1 MELVDLF
8 GIFAKPSGKRAVV
21 ENSRLHRTRR
31 VAHYTLMF
39 LRRNRRTV
47 DGQTYEYWT
56 LVRTVRTAKGP
67 RQEVVAS
74 LGKTPGLD
82 HGSRH
87 GWENL
92 ADMLEGRAPAPKQ
105 GELGRPL
112 SPEPQPQWAQVDLRG
127 VSVERVRDFGQIYLA
142 LSLWRRLGLHKLLQ
156 EILEPGREEVPWE
169 LTACI
174 LTIAR
179 FCGQKS
185 ELEVAERWYADSALE
200 DLLGVAFPQIN
211 ESRLYRGLD
220 VLHEHKDKLCQ
231 HLHER
236 YQSWFGIDFE
246 FLLYDVTSTYFEGQ
260 ALGNE
265 KAARGY
271 SRDQRPDC
279 KQVNIGLV
287 VTPEGLPVGYE
298 IFAGNT
304 ADVTT
309 VEEMVE
315 LMEEKYGKPKRI
327 WVLDRGM
334 VSEENIDFLRER
346 GARYIVGTPKSQ
358 LKRFEAQLLEA
369 KNWTEV
375 QDGVEVKLV
384 VHPDD
389 QGKEQYVLCRSRARR
404 EKEAAMIE
412 LARKRLRTQL
422 DKTHAT
428 LQGRPSKDAG
438 KIERRIGRWLG
449 RFPAA
454 ERLIEVTVERDEQQ
468 RACGLKITERADRT
482 EWASHAHGAYLLRT
496 NCVEKDPAQLWRWY
510 MQLTQAEDAFRIS
523 KSDLK
528 LRPVFH
534 QKTERVE
541 AHILVCFLS
550 LALWRTLE
558 QWMRGKHLGNCA
570 RQLVKEVATVR
581 SMDVVLPIREE
592 SSAEPRPLRLRV
604 VARPD
609 RPVAELLV
617 RLGLDLPTAPKMMQ
631 NVVEKNGG

>member
-1 MELVDLF
+1 
-8 GIFAKPSGKRAVV
+8 
-21 ENSRLHRTRR
+21 
-31 VAHYTLMF
+31 MF

-82 HGSRH
+82 QRTRH
-87 GWENL
+87 GWDNISDL
-92 ADMLEGRAPAPKQ
+92 LEGRPPTQQ
-105 GELGRPL
+105 GELGRAF
-112 SPEPQPQWAQVDLRG
+112 SQEPQPQWAQVDLRG

-142 LSLWRRLGLHKLLQ
+142 LSLWRRLGLHTLLK
-156 EILEPGREEVPWE
+156 EIIGPGAEDVPWE

-179 FCGQKS
+179 FCDQKS
-185 ELEVAERWYADSALE
+185 ELEAAERWYADSALE
-200 DLLGVAFPQIN
+200 DLLGVPFAQVN

-220 VLHEHKDKLCQ
+220 VLHEHKDRLCQ
-231 HLHER
+231 HLHQR
-236 YQSWFGIDFE
+236 YQSWFGIEFE

-260 ALGNE
+260 ALRNK

-298 IFAGNT
+298 VFSGNR

-309 VEEMVE
+309 VEDMVE
-315 LMEEKYGKPKRI
+315 LMETKYGKPKRI

-346 GARYIVGTPKSQ
+346 QARYIVGTPKSQ
-358 LKRFEAQLLEA
+358 LKKFQAHLLED
-369 KNWTEV
+369 KDWTEV

-384 VHPDD
+384 EHPDG
-389 QGKEQYVLCRSRARR
+389 QGAEQYVLCRSSARR
-404 EKEAAMIE
+404 KKEAAMIE
-412 LARKRLRTQL
+412 LARKRLHAQL
-422 DKTHAT
+422 DKTHAS
-428 LQGRPSKDAG
+428 LQRRPAKDAG

-454 ERLIEVTVERDEQQ
+454 ERLIEVTVERDSQQ
-468 RACGLKITERADRT
+468 RACALKITERAERT
-482 EWASHAHGAYLLRT
+482 QWAANAHGAYLLRT
-496 NCVEKDPAQLWRWY
+496 NCVDKNPAQLWRWY

-523 KSDLK
+523 KSDLN

-581 SMDVVLPIREE
+581 SMDVVLPIRDGSNTET
-592 SSAEPRPLRLRV
+592 RPVCLRV

-617 RLGLDLPTAPKMMQ
+617 RLGLDLPSAPKLVQ
-631 NVVEKNGG
+631 NVVEKNRG